1 MAININEC
9 IVSGTIYADP
19 VFSGEGPGSW
29 GFMQVITTYSS
40 IKPGGGY
47 QDNTQ
52 IVQIV
57 ADVDKQVDTMRKY
70 LKKSK
75 AIAIQGYYRTWESGG
90 TVHTG
95 IFARK
100 FIFASQNFGA
110 ENNNQQH

>member
-19 VFSGEGPGSW
+19 VFSGEGAGSW
-29 GFMQVITTYSS
+29 GFMQVITTYSTQ
-40 IKPGGGY
+40 KPDGSFGD
-47 QDNTQ
+47 QQQ

-57 ADVDKQVDTMRKY
+57 ADNPKQVETMRKY

>member
-1 MAININEC
+1 MAINLNEV

-57 ADVDKQVDTMRKY
+57 SDTDKVTETMRKY
-70 LKKSK
+70 LKKQK
-75 AIAIQGYYRTWESGG
+75 AIAVQGYYRTFESGG
-90 TVHTG
+90 VVHTG

-110 ENNNQQH
+110 ENNQQH